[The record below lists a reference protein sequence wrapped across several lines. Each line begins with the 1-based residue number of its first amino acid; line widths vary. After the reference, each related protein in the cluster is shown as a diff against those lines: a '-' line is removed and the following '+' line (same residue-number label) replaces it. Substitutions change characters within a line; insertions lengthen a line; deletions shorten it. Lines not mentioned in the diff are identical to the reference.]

1 MTRSAR
7 RRILRKTRK
16 LNGLILHRRFAR
28 TFFARARSLPGA
40 CLRESLKMP
49 PSALDEK
56 EDDQDV
62 PDGAVDDEDPPEDGA
77 KQPPAKNNSVA
88 TGAIN

>member
-1 MTRSAR
+1 M
-7 RRILRKTRK
+7 
-16 LNGLILHRRFAR
+16 HRRFAR

>member
-1 MTRSAR
+1 
-7 RRILRKTRK
+7 
-16 LNGLILHRRFAR
+16 
-28 TFFARARSLPGA
+28 
-40 CLRESLKMP
+40 MP